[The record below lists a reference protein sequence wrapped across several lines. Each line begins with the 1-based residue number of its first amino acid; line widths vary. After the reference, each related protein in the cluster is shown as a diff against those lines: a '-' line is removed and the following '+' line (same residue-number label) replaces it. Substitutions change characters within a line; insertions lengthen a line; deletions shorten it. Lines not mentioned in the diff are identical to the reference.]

1 MVPLR
6 YTVELK
12 SKAEKDLKAMPK
24 EASRNMYRAL
34 SALENGLTGDIKR
47 LTDFRPEYRLRV
59 GNWRALFEMEGDR
72 IIVYRIR
79 HRRDAY
85 R

>member
-1 MVPLR
+1 MR

-12 SKAEKDLKAMPK
+12 PKAEKDLKAMPK
-24 EASRNMYRAL
+24 DDSHDMYDAL
-34 SALENGLTGDIKR
+34 LALESGLTGDIKK
-47 LTDFRPEYRLRV
+47 LTDHWPEYRLRMR
-59 GNWRALFEMEGDR
+59 NWRALFEIEGDK

-79 HRRDAY
+79 HRREAY